1 MFNITLSFSQFGI
14 QKTHFQLYDCQN
26 ESLKTKQLQRD
37 KQPIHLVTTK
47 IRQLLQFTQTI
58 SVIPRTLTQPNA
70 AVYNDG
76 LDNENYDLIIRL
88 DDIIINEKTGNQ
100 YIAKELLGVGTF
112 GSVYRCVKNNSNFAI
127 KIIKNINAYNI
138 QAMKEI
144 KLIRFLNKKQEHQ
157 YIIKLIDYFLFKNHV
172 CIVFPLLGFN
182 LEELLQETK
191 YQGLSLNMIKNILKQ
206 LISGLEFLHSL
217 NWVHCDIKPE
227 NILFTDNTAKQIQI
241 IDFGSASELN
251 VNLYY
256 YIQSLYYRA
265 PEIILGYKKT
275 CAIDM
280 WSVGCV
286 AAQLYLGYPLFQG
299 TSSFDQLS
307 KILGLISIT
316 NQELIQNSPKFNDY
330 FIKENQNYV
339 LKHLKKYE
347 NEQTLNLHDPGI
359 QNITNIQELYLEFN
373 KSSLRTIQEMATME
387 DFVDLLKKLLE
398 FDPVLRIT
406 ASQCLQHP
414 FLRDF
419 QFNINDILKQD
430 LQYQ

>member
-1 MFNITLSFSQFGI
+1 MYNLTLSFSQFGI
-14 QKTHFQLYDCQN
+14 QKTPFQLYDCQN
-26 ESLKTKQLQRD
+26 ESLKTKNLQRD
-37 KQPIHLVTTK
+37 KQPIHLVTIK
-47 IRQLLQFTQTI
+47 IRQLLQFTEMI
-58 SVIPRTLTQPNA
+58 SVIPRILTQPNK

-76 LDNENYDLIIRL
+76 LDNENYDLIVRL
-88 DDIIINEKTGNQ
+88 DDQIVNQ
-100 YIAKELLGVGTF
+100 KAQNIYIAKELLGVGTF
-112 GSVYRCVKNNSNFAI
+112 GSVYRCVKDNSNFAI
-127 KIIKNINAYNI
+127 KIIKNINAYNL

-144 KLIRFLNKKQEHQ
+144 KLIRLLNKKKEHEC
-157 YIIKLIDYFLFKNHV
+157 IIKLIDYFLFKNHV

-191 YQGLSLNMIKNILKQ
+191 YQGLSLYMIKNILKQ
-206 LISGLEFLHSL
+206 LISGLEFLHQL

-227 NILFTDNTAKQIQI
+227 NILFTDYKAKQIQI
-241 IDFGSASELN
+241 IDFGSASEVN

-299 TSSFDQLS
+299 TSSFDQLQ
-307 KILGLISIT
+307 KILGLISIN
-316 NQELIQNSPKFNDY
+316 NQELISNSPKCNEY
-330 FIKENQNYV
+330 FMKDNQNYV
-339 LKHLKKYE
+339 IKNLKIYQ
-347 NEQTLNLHDPGI
+347 NEFNLNLPDPGI
-359 QNITNIQELYLEFN
+359 QNITKIQELYLEFN

-398 FDPVLRIT
+398 FDPTERIT
-406 ASQCLQHP
+406 ASQSLQHP

-430 LQYQ
+430 FQYQ

>member
-1 MFNITLSFSQFGI
+1 MYNLTLSFSQFGI

-26 ESLKTKQLQRD
+26 ESLKSKQLQRD
-37 KQPIHLVTTK
+37 KQPIHLVTIK
-47 IRQLLQFTQTI
+47 IRQLLQFTEMI
-58 SVIPRTLTQPNA
+58 SVIPRTLTQPNK

-76 LDNENYDLIIRL
+76 LDNENYDLIVRL
-88 DDIIINEKTGNQ
+88 NDIIINQKAENK

-112 GSVYRCVKNNSNFAI
+112 GSVYRCVNNNSSFAI
-127 KIIKNINAYNI
+127 KIIKNINAYNL

-144 KLIRFLNKKQEHQ
+144 KLIRLLNKKMDHEC
-157 YIIKLIDYFLFKNHV
+157 IIKIIDYFLFKNHV

-182 LEELLQETK
+182 LEELLSETK
-191 YQGLSLNMIKNILKQ
+191 YQGLSLYMIKNILKQ

-227 NILFTDNTAKQIQI
+227 NILFTDFKAKQIQI
-241 IDFGSASELN
+241 IDFGSASEVN

-265 PEIILGYKKT
+265 PEIIIGYKKT

-299 TSSFDQLS
+299 TSSFDQLQ

-316 NQELIQNSPKFNDY
+316 NQELISNSPKCHEY
-330 FIKENQNYV
+330 FMNINQNYV
-339 LKHLKKYE
+339 LKNLKMYQ
-347 NEQTLNLHDPGI
+347 NEFNLNLPEPGI
-359 QNITNIQELYLEFN
+359 QNITKIQELYLEFN

-398 FDPVLRIT
+398 FDPAERIT

-430 LQYQ
+430 LQNQ